1 MTNQN
6 NSTPDGKR
14 LEKKTANYL
23 NMVKNMQLGEE
34 KLKKYR
40 KKEELVKRQRMSIEN
55 RLEEIKQERDKLG
68 KILKREANAYSV
80 KIKKRNTYLP
90 THTSS
95 SSKSTKTLNENNNRY
110 KNNKERKKIK
120 F

>member
-14 LEKKTANYL
+14 LEKITANYL

-40 KKEELVKRQRMSIEN
+40 NELKYDYAYQRY
-55 RLEEIKQERDKLG
+55 
-68 KILKREANAYSV
+68 YS
-80 KIKKRNTYLP
+80 
-90 THTSS
+90 
-95 SSKSTKTLNENNNRY
+95 RY
-110 KNNKERKKIK
+110 
-120 F
+120 

>member
-14 LEKKTANYL
+14 LEKITANYL

-110 KNNKERKKIK
+110 KNNKERKKKK